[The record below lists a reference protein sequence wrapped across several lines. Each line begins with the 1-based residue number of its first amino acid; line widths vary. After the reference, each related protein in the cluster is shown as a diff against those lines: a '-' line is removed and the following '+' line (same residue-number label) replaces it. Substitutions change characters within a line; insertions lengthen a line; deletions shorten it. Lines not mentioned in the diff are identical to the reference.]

1 MVEELSKNDIKQ
13 LRRTARKFLKDKTKS
28 DEENVDI
35 LFHWWYLLD
44 CSGQMSLAL
53 NDYDARLMKIKDNGQ
68 KYSKFSYNV

>member
-1 MVEELSKNDIKQ
+1 MKKMSI
-13 LRRTARKFLKDKTKS
+13 FL
-28 DEENVDI
+28 
-35 LFHWWYLLD
+35 FPWWYLLD

>member
-35 LFHWWYLLD
+35 FIPLVVFT
-44 CSGQMSLAL
+44 
-53 NDYDARLMKIKDNGQ
+53 
-68 KYSKFSYNV
+68 